1 MSPRAALPFALAT
14 ALVAAPAAV
23 TAQPIPVLSVDAGP
37 RTASPSVVARVAA
50 AVGPE
55 ARHDAA
61 LSAALTTRMGR
72 YVPAGDPLAARR
84 EALRAAVASANR
96 SSFAAASAALDTA
109 LRAFEDPPERR
120 DALVTSEA
128 NRAAYREGL
137 TTLAILLAYARSDG
151 LDRLLERALDF
162 DPAWG
167 ADGSALPRQ
176 ARERLTAVRALR
188 AARPHGTL
196 RVVTPREGC
205 TVTVDGAQLPGN
217 ARERTAELMPG
228 DHLVFAR
235 CDRDARLRTV
245 TLAAGETA
253 VTTVDPRLDAA
264 LAVEGAPALRYESVP
279 DRDAHLDADAARVGA
294 ALGAAH
300 VVLVGDD
307 SVRVVDVR
315 SAATRTTLDARAAD
329 LDAALHRALTGQS
342 ASPDAAPPA
351 APAAPVIASTR
362 GPGAGPWVLIGV
374 GAAGLVAGG
383 VLLALR
389 AGAVDDALSHCTP
402 AGVSP
407 CTITSDAAATAANND
422 YDRAR
427 SFDTAAWVS
436 FGVGGA
442 ALVGGALWYAL
453 APRNVRTSRY
463 APSVDGAVTAHG
475 SSLRLGW
482 SF

>member
-1 MSPRAALPFALAT
+1 MSPRVALPFALAT

-23 TAQPIPVLSVDAGP
+23 TAQPIPVLAVDAGP
-37 RTASPSVVARVAA
+37 HTASPSVVARVAA

-96 SSFAAASAALDTA
+96 SSFAAASAALDSA

-167 ADGSALPRQ
+167 GDGSALPRQ

-205 TVTVDGAQLPGN
+205 TVTVDGAQLPGS
-217 ARERTAELMPG
+217 ARERTTELTPG
-228 DHLVFAR
+228 DHLVSAH
-235 CDRDARLRTV
+235 CDRDARVRTV

-253 VTTVDPRLDAA
+253 VTTIDPRLDAT
-264 LAVEGAPALRYESVP
+264 LVVEGAPALRYDAVP
-279 DRDAHLDADAARVGA
+279 DRDAHLDADAARVGE
-294 ALGAAH
+294 ALGATR
-300 VVLVGDD
+300 VVLVTDD
-307 SVRVVDVR
+307 VVRFVDVR
-315 SAATRTTLDARAAD
+315 SATTRTTLDARSNG
-329 LDAALHRALTGQS
+329 LDASVHAALTGELT
-342 ASPDAAPPA
+342 PVAPLP
-351 APAAPVIASTR
+351 PPRLLDPVTVQRS
-362 GPGAGPWVLIGV
+362 GPGAGPWVLVGV
-374 GAAGLVAGG
+374 GAAGLAAGG

-389 AGAVDDALSHCTP
+389 AGAYDDALSHCTP
-402 AGVSP
+402 PGTST
-407 CTITSDAAATAANND
+407 CTITSEAAATAANDD

-427 SFDTAAWVS
+427 TFDTAAWVS

-442 ALVGGALWYAL
+442 AVVGGALWYAL
-453 APRNVRTSRY
+453 APRSVRSSRY
-463 APSVDGAVTAHG
+463 TPSVDGAATARG
-475 SSLRLGW
+475 ASLRLSW